1 MTKLH
6 DARLPEPHNRSTM
19 MRHSTLIRFAA
30 AVALAMPAALLAQAA
45 AAAPAPAHA
54 PAGPQVGDVAP
65 DFALPGA
72 TREGVTKAP
81 VRLSDYKGK
90 TVVIAFFPSA
100 RTRGCTIQ
108 METYRDRYAQLFRDG
123 KDVVVIGVS
132 TDADTTLAG
141 WAKDAKFPFVFA
153 SDAEQKM
160 AASYGSA
167 RTGKYVS
174 RNLFVVGP
182 DGRITHRVA
191 PFNVMSEDAYADLGR
206 AVEAAAA
213 KK

>member
-1 MTKLH
+1 
-6 DARLPEPHNRSTM
+6 
-19 MRHSTLIRFAA
+19 MRQTTLIRLAA
-30 AVALAMPAALLAQAA
+30 AVALAMPAALLAQTPAA
-45 AAAPAPAHA
+45 ATTPAPV

-72 TREGVTKAP
+72 TREGVAKAP
-81 VRLSDYKGK
+81 VKLSDYKGK

-108 METYRDRYAQLFRDG
+108 METYRDQYAKLFREG
-123 KDVVVIGVS
+123 RDVVVIGVS

-141 WAKDAKFPFVFA
+141 WAKEANFPFVFA

-160 AASYGSA
+160 AATYGSA
-167 RTGKYVS
+167 RAGKYVS

-182 DGRITHRVA
+182 DGRVAHRVT
-191 PFNVMSEDAYADLGR
+191 PFNVMSEDAYADLGK

-213 KK
+213 KQ

>member
-1 MTKLH
+1 
-6 DARLPEPHNRSTM
+6 
-19 MRHSTLIRFAA
+19 MRHSTLIHFAA
-30 AVALAMPAALLAQAA
+30 AVAIATPAALVAQATA
-45 AAAPAPAHA
+45 PTPAAAPA

-81 VRLSDYKGK
+81 VKLSDYKDK

-108 METYRDRYAQLFRDG
+108 METYRDQYATLFRDG
-123 KDVVVIGVS
+123 RDVVVIGVS

-141 WAKDAKFPFVFA
+141 WAKEANFPFVFA
-153 SDAEQKM
+153 SDAGQTM
-160 AASYGSA
+160 AAAYGSA
-167 RTGKYVS
+167 RAGKYVS

-182 DGRITHRVA
+182 DGRIAHRVA
-191 PFNVMSEDAYADLGR
+191 PFNVMSEDAYADLGK

-213 KK
+213 KR